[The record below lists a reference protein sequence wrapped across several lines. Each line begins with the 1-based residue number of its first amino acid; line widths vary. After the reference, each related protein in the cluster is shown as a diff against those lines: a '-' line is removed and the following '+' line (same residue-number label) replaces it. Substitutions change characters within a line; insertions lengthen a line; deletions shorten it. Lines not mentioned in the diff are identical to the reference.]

1 MTTRTK
7 TTETS
12 VVLPDVGRRLAVLS
26 DGSSVS
32 LVGTEGAA
40 RIRFEAQGATAR
52 LVSSGTGGDVV
63 VAEGTTAQI
72 VDMFAS
78 LRAQAQP
85 RRRVGIGTGTAAAAA
100 VAAVL
105 LGGGF
110 LATQIRPSSPPA
122 FDAVALQN
130 ALKASGAMRPPTQAA
145 TAPEAAPKTAARS
158 VAIPDDLPSL
168 DAPPELPVPVR
179 VAPAAPEA
187 AKPPATTQAQ
197 PAKQPE
203 PQMPASKPDAQT
215 RTAGATSDA
224 DKAVTAVP
232 ALATTPAAAA
242 PQDEPVKRAETEA
255 APKLSGPEAIMAAIG
270 RMNPI
275 EAAQAVKALDQ
286 IKTSLADTG
295 EIPPEVLREIPHEI
309 AKALRDA
316 GVNLT
321 AGERR
326 EAGRKV
332 SAVVRLPETAIE
344 GFRGR
349 DGIASIPD
357 SNSWVLTEGNVRLP
371 LPGGGDIRT
380 VENMK
385 EFGLQP

>member
-1 MTTRTK
+1 MRTRTK

-12 VVLPDVGRRLAVLS
+12 VVLPDVGRRLAVLF

-32 LVGTEGAA
+32 VVGAEGAV
-40 RIRFEAQGATAR
+40 RIRFEAEGSTGR
-52 LVSSGTGGDVV
+52 LVSSGSGGDIV
-63 VAEGTTAQI
+63 VAEGSTSQI

-78 LRAQAQP
+78 LRAQARPP
-85 RRRVGIGTGTAAAAA
+85 RHGRAGFAAAAA
-100 VAAVL
+100 VAVAL

-110 LATQIRPSSPPA
+110 LVTQIRPSSPT
-122 FDAVALQN
+122 FDAMALQN
-130 ALKASGAMRPPTQAA
+130 ALKSSA
-145 TAPEAAPKTAARS
+145 AARS
-158 VAIPDDLPSL
+158 AVHPAAGPEASSKTATRSVPIPD
-168 DAPPELPVPVR
+168 ELPALDGAPASTVPVR
-179 VAPAAPEA
+179 RPPAAPAAATMPS
-187 AKPPATTQAQ
+187 PAMKQTVAQ
-197 PAKQPE
+197 PSDTKLDTHSP
-203 PQMPASKPDAQT
+203 
-215 RTAGATSDA
+215 TAGARSDA
-224 DKAVTAVP
+224 DKAHVSAAEP
-232 ALATTPAAAA
+232 GKHPEAASALP
-242 PQDEPVKRAETEA
+242 RAEAAKGGDVEA
-255 APKLSGPEAIMAAIG
+255 TPKASGPEAIMAAIG

-275 EAAQAVKALDQ
+275 EAAKAVKALDQ

-309 AKALRDA
+309 AKALREA

-332 SAVVRLPETAIE
+332 SAVVRLPEAAIE
-344 GFRGR
+344 GLRGR

-380 VENMK
+380 VDSMK

>member
-40 RIRFEAQGATAR
+40 RIRFEAQGGTAR

-130 ALKASGAMRPPTQAA
+130 ALKASGAVRPPTQAA

-187 AKPPATTQAQ
+187 ARPPATTQAQ

>member
-32 LVGTEGAA
+32 VVGTEGAA
-40 RIRFEAQGATAR
+40 RIRFEAQGGTAR

-158 VAIPDDLPSL
+158 VAIPDELPSL

-203 PQMPASKPDAQT
+203 PQMPLPNPDAQT

-224 DKAVTAVP
+224 DKAVTAVA
-232 ALATTPAAAA
+232 ALAKPPAAAA
-242 PQDEPVKRAETEA
+242 PQAEPVKRAETEA

-380 VENMK
+380 VDNMK

>member
-32 LVGTEGAA
+32 VVGTEGAA
-40 RIRFEAQGATAR
+40 RIRFEAQGGTAR

-85 RRRVGIGTGTAAAAA
+85 RRRVGIGTAAAAA

-158 VAIPDDLPSL
+158 VAIPDELPSL

-187 AKPPATTQAQ
+187 TRPPAAAQAQ

-215 RTAGATSDA
+215 RTAGATPDA
-224 DKAVTAVP
+224 DKAVTAVA
-232 ALATTPAAAA
+232 ALAKPPAAAA
-242 PQDEPVKRAETEA
+242 PQAEPVKRAETEA

-380 VENMK
+380 VDNMK

>member
-32 LVGTEGAA
+32 VVGTEGAA

-130 ALKASGAMRPPTQAA
+130 ALKASGAVRPPTQAA

-168 DAPPELPVPVR
+168 DAPPELPVPDR
-179 VAPAAPEA
+179 VAPAAP
-187 AKPPATTQAQ
+187 
-197 PAKQPE
+197 
-203 PQMPASKPDAQT
+203 
-215 RTAGATSDA
+215 
-224 DKAVTAVP
+224 
-232 ALATTPAAAA
+232 
-242 PQDEPVKRAETEA
+242 
-255 APKLSGPEAIMAAIG
+255 
-270 RMNPI
+270 
-275 EAAQAVKALDQ
+275 
-286 IKTSLADTG
+286 
-295 EIPPEVLREIPHEI
+295 
-309 AKALRDA
+309 
-316 GVNLT
+316 
-321 AGERR
+321 
-326 EAGRKV
+326 
-332 SAVVRLPETAIE
+332 
-344 GFRGR
+344 
-349 DGIASIPD
+349 
-357 SNSWVLTEGNVRLP
+357 
-371 LPGGGDIRT
+371 
-380 VENMK
+380 
-385 EFGLQP
+385 

>member
-32 LVGTEGAA
+32 VVGTEGAA
-40 RIRFEAQGATAR
+40 RIRFEAQGGTAR

-78 LRAQAQP
+78 LRAQARP

-130 ALKASGAMRPPTQAA
+130 ALKASGAVRPPTQAA

-158 VAIPDDLPSL
+158 VAIPDELPSL

-215 RTAGATSDA
+215 RTAGATSDT
-224 DKAVTAVP
+224 DKAFTAVP
-232 ALATTPAAAA
+232 ALATPPAAAA
-242 PQDEPVKRAETEA
+242 LQAEPVKRAETEA

-380 VENMK
+380 VDNMK

>member
-1 MTTRTK
+1 M
-7 TTETS
+7 
-12 VVLPDVGRRLAVLS
+12 VLPDVGRRLAVLS

-32 LVGTEGAA
+32 VVGTEGAA
-40 RIRFEAQGATAR
+40 RIRFEAQGGTGR

-85 RRRVGIGTGTAAAAA
+85 RRRVGTGTAAAAA

-122 FDAVALQN
+122 FDAAALQN
-130 ALKASGAMRPPTQAA
+130 ALKALGAVRPPAQAA
-145 TAPEAAPKTAARS
+145 TAPEASPKTAARS
-158 VAIPDDLPSL
+158 VAIPDELPSL
-168 DAPPELPVPVR
+168 DAPPAPPVPVR
-179 VAPAAPEA
+179 AAPAAPEA
-187 AKPPATTQAQ
+187 AKAPAPVQAQ
-197 PAKQPE
+197 PARQPE
-203 PQMPASKPDAQT
+203 PRTTAPRPEAPT

-224 DKAVTAVP
+224 DKA
-232 ALATTPAAAA
+232 ATAAAA
-242 PQDEPVKRAETEA
+242 LPAASAGAPHAEPERKADA
-255 APKLSGPEAIMAAIG
+255 APKVSGPEAIMAAIG

-275 EAAQAVKALDQ
+275 EAAHAVKALDQ

-309 AKALRDA
+309 AKALREA

-357 SNSWVLTEGNVRLP
+357 SNSWVLTDGNVRLP

-380 VENMK
+380 VDNMK

>member
-32 LVGTEGAA
+32 VVGTEGAA
-40 RIRFEAQGATAR
+40 RIRFEAQGGTAR

-168 DAPPELPVPVR
+168 DAPPELPVPDR

-187 AKPPATTQAQ
+187 ARPPATTQAQ

-215 RTAGATSDA
+215 TTAGATSDA

-232 ALATTPAAAA
+232 ALATPPAAAA
-242 PQDEPVKRAETEA
+242 PQDELVKRAETEA

-380 VENMK
+380 VDNMK

>member
-32 LVGTEGAA
+32 VVGTEGAA
-40 RIRFEAQGATAR
+40 RIRFEAQGGTAR

-158 VAIPDDLPSL
+158 VAIPDELPSL

-215 RTAGATSDA
+215 RTAGATSDT

-232 ALATTPAAAA
+232 ALATPPAAAA

-380 VENMK
+380 VDNMK

>member
-32 LVGTEGAA
+32 VVGTEGAA
-40 RIRFEAQGATAR
+40 RIRFEAQGGTAR

-78 LRAQAQP
+78 LRAQARP

-158 VAIPDDLPSL
+158 VAIPDELPSL

-203 PQMPASKPDAQT
+203 PQMPAPKPDAQT

-232 ALATTPAAAA
+232 ALATPPAAAA
-242 PQDEPVKRAETEA
+242 PQDELVKRAETEA

>member
-32 LVGTEGAA
+32 VVGTEGAA
-40 RIRFEAQGATAR
+40 RIRFEAQGGTAR

-158 VAIPDDLPSL
+158 VAIPDELPSL

-203 PQMPASKPDAQT
+203 PQMPLPNPDAQT

-232 ALATTPAAAA
+232 ALATPPAAAA

-380 VENMK
+380 VDNMK

>member
-32 LVGTEGAA
+32 VVGTEGAA
-40 RIRFEAQGATAR
+40 RIRFEAQGGTAR

-78 LRAQAQP
+78 LRAQARP

-145 TAPEAAPKTAARS
+145 TAPKTAARS

-187 AKPPATTQAQ
+187 ARPPATTQAQ

-215 RTAGATSDA
+215 RTAGATSDT
-224 DKAVTAVP
+224 DKAFTAVP
-232 ALATTPAAAA
+232 ALATPPAAAA
-242 PQDEPVKRAETEA
+242 LQAEPVKRAETEA

-380 VENMK
+380 VDNMK